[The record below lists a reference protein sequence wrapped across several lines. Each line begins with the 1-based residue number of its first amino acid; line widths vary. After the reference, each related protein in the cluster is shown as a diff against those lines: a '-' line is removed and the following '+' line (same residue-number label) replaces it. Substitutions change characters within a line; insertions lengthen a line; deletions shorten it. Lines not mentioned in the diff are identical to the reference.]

1 MCGQAPMW
9 GQAPTAQEGAQGGPM
24 RSDKLKQHLLSHSC
38 QKGRDSRGRY
48 FSQDGVAP
56 DGGSSLSGFAPCGGS
71 VSGSA
76 PCGGSVGRVTPC
88 GGSPVKRYKNDIE
101 ESTTLEDKRAAVRA
115 LAQAIIDRLTE
126 LQCDKILGV
135 AKARKQPFTP

>member
-1 MCGQAPMW
+1 VVSEEVRTPCGGKGPPRVKRRRKVAPC
-9 GQAPTAQEGAQGGPM
+9 GVCGHTM
-24 RSDKLKQHLLSHSC
+24 RSDKLKQHLLSHSR

-56 DGGSSLSGFAPCGGS
+56 DGGSSLSSFTPCGGS

-88 GGSPVKRYKNDIE
+88 GGSPIKRQKNDIE
-101 ESTTLEDKRAAVRA
+101 ENTTLEDKRAAVRA
-115 LAQAIIDRLTE
+115 LA
-126 LQCDKILGV
+126 
-135 AKARKQPFTP
+135 